1 MTYNE
6 KQQARKLLLK
16 KETAKQGNLKN
27 YKNISQTKIEIPKRQ
42 SRILKEG
49 ILLHEHKCNNK
60 NRTKLSIKAEG
71 KQI

>member
-6 KQQARKLLLK
+6 KQQEGKLLLK

-27 YKNISQTKIEIPKRQ
+27 YKNSQTKIEIPKRQ
-42 SRILKEG
+42 SSILKEA

-60 NRTKLSIKAEG
+60 NRTKFNIKAER
-71 KQI
+71 